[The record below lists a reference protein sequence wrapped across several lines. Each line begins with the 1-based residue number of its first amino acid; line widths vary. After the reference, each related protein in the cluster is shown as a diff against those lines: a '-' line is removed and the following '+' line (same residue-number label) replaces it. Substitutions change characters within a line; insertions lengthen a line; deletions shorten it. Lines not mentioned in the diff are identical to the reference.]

1 MRLGLLHT
9 SPVHVATFDA
19 LIAEEPSGVELVHL
33 VREDLLADAREHGPE
48 AVADHVAEAVRSL
61 STDAVLCTC
70 STIGAVA
77 ERVDAG
83 VPVLRLDRPMA
94 AAAVEAGGTVAVLA
108 ALESTLAPTLALLAE
123 EAGRAGTAPHV
134 EATVVPL
141 AWDRFEAG
149 DVDGYLALVRAA
161 VEQVSDDATV
171 VVLAQ
176 ASMAPAADAAGVGV
190 PVLTSPR
197 VGLRAALELVSPRSA
212 PA

>member
-9 SPVHVATFDA
+9 SPVHVTTFDA
-19 LIAEEPSGVELVHL
+19 LAAEEAPGVELVHV
-33 VREDLLADAREHGPE
+33 VRADLLAEARERGPE
-48 AVADHVAEAVRSL
+48 AVADRVADAVRDL

-77 ERVDAG
+77 EGVDAG

-94 AAAVEAGGTVAVLA
+94 AAAVATGGTVVVLA

-123 EAGRAGTAPHV
+123 EADRAGTSPRI
-134 EATVVPL
+134 EATVVAG

-149 DVDGYLALVRAA
+149 DVDGCLGLVRAA
-161 VEQVSDDATV
+161 LEQVEDATV

-176 ASMAPAADAAGVGV
+176 ASMAPAADGAAVDL
-190 PVLTSPR
+190 PVLSSPR
-197 VGLRAALELVSPRSA
+197 TGLRAALALE
-212 PA
+212 